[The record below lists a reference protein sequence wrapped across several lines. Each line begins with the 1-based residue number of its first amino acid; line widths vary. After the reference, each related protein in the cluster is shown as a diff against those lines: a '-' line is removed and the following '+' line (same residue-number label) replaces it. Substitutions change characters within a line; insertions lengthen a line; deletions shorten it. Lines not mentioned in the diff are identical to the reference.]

1 MLIDQSR
8 PVVRNGA
15 TYVLLDDAL
24 QAHTGV
30 QFMTDPAVLAA
41 LLDNDEYEAFTPSRP
56 PPLSAFSEV
65 RIQRI
70 QSTPRLFVE
79 VPQRYIVSGSP
90 ARRSPKESQS

>member
-8 PVVRNGA
+8 PVVKQGA
-15 TYVLLDDAL
+15 NYVLLDDAL

-30 QFMTDPAVLAA
+30 AFMTDPAVLAS
-41 LLDNDEYEAFTPSRP
+41 LLDNDEYEAFNTSHL

-70 QSTPRLFVE
+70 QITPRLFVE

>member
-8 PVVRNGA
+8 PVVKQGA
-15 TYVLLDDAL
+15 NHVLLDDAL

-30 QFMTDPAVLAA
+30 AFMTDPAVLAS
-41 LLDNDEYEAFTPSRP
+41 LLDNDEYEAFNTSHLP
-56 PPLSAFSEV
+56 PMTAFSEV
-65 RIQRI
+65 RIQRVQI
-70 QSTPRLFVE
+70 TPRLFVE